1 VVGSAFGGP
10 NTPGLQGPQH
20 VGRSPTHK
28 GTQLSGS
35 RLRDPRGCRGSR
47 VHGWLLRSHNA
58 DQKSPHKP
66 EMGQE
71 HMASRSG
78 VTEWETTLV
87 IKVSPPDVPVPLQM
101 LDSDDCR

>member
-1 VVGSAFGGP
+1 MVGPALGRPS
-10 NTPGLQGPQH
+10 TPGLQGPQH
-20 VGRSPTHK
+20 VGRSPAHK
-28 GTQLSGS
+28 GTQLLGS

-47 VHGWLLRSHNA
+47 VHGRLLRSHNA
-58 DQKSPHKP
+58 DQKSPPEP

-78 VTEWETTLV
+78 ITEWEATLV
-87 IKVSPPDVPVPLQM
+87 IKVSPSNVPVPLQM

>member
-1 VVGSAFGGP
+1 M
-10 NTPGLQGPQH
+10 
-20 VGRSPTHK
+20 
-28 GTQLSGS
+28 
-35 RLRDPRGCRGSR
+35 
-47 VHGWLLRSHNA
+47 LRSHNA